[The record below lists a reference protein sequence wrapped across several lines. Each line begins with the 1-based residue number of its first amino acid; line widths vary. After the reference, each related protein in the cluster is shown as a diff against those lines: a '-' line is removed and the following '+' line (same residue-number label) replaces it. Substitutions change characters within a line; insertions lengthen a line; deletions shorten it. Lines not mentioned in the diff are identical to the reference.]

1 MKHRTRFLY
10 TAGTVTASAAV
21 IAGAVVVVAG
31 PAFSSGVTGQLT
43 FEVSLGVLALAGVA
57 QLDRVVAVSTGATAG
72 IGPGRSR
79 PDRRSS

>member
-10 TAGTVTASAAV
+10 V
-21 IAGAVVVVAG
+21 AGAA
-31 PAFSSGVTGQLT
+31 
-43 FEVSLGVLALAGVA
+43 ELA
-57 QLDRVVAVSTGATAG
+57 RVVAVSTGATAG